1 MNTQHV
7 IVSGDDALTATIAAE
22 LKDAGVIVV
31 RLDDAQVAD
40 TEVDLEEAGIG
51 RALAVVCGADDD
63 STNLEIALLAR
74 TINPDVRV
82 VARLTNDVLGESL
95 TDVNGPG
102 AIFNVAE
109 IAAPAIVDACLAH
122 GVHTFEAAGIRF
134 GVYGSSAPRS
144 GSLRELYGELSPVAV
159 IRGENASA
167 PGELEISPR
176 RDRRVDE
183 GDWVVLLGTDEA
195 AAAVGVSDPRP
206 TRQRS
211 HRLGLRRILDAG
223 SAFVNDVNPAFYPV
237 VAAVF
242 ALTAVS
248 TLVLRFGHENPRMG
262 WVDAMYFTIE
272 TITTT
277 GYGDFS
283 FVNQPTW
290 LRLFAAMLMFGG
302 VTTIALLVAFIGDV
316 LLSQRFIAAA
326 THPRIGRL
334 HHHIV
339 VVGLSALGIRV
350 VRDLVTA
357 GHEVAVIEIDE
368 ENKFLAEARALDVPV
383 VFGDATLHTTLEAA
397 RVERA
402 RAITVLT
409 HDDMI
414 NIETG
419 MVLAK
424 RLGRR
429 LAPMHHRPNV
439 PLVLRVFDRALGFAL
454 AQRLGFVNA
463 RSTVELAAPWFIG
476 AAIGLDVLDT
486 FSVGQ
491 HSFVVGAM
499 SVAPDSELDG
509 LHLYELSTYVRVIAI
524 TRTNQEVELHP
535 RRNAQLRAADTAYVV
550 GPYRELLGTLRKGQ
564 APIPSSATGR
574 NGIESRQPHCEPC

>member
-7 IVSGDDALTATIAAE
+7 ILSGDDALTETIAAE
-22 LKDAGVIVV
+22 LKDAGVMVV

-51 RALAVVCGADDD
+51 QALAVVCGADDD

-82 VARLTNDVLGESL
+82 VARLANDVLGESL

-109 IAAPAIVDACLAH
+109 IAAPAIVDACLAQ

-134 GVYGSSAPRS
+134 GVAGSSAPRS
-144 GSLRELYGELSPVAV
+144 GTLRELYGELSPVAV

-176 RDRRVDE
+176 RDLGVDE
-183 GDWVVLLGTDEA
+183 GDWVVMLGTDEVV
-195 AAAVGVSDPRP
+195 AAVGVSDPQP

-211 HRLGLRRILDAG
+211 HRLRLRRILAAG

-248 TLVLRFGHENPRMG
+248 TVVLRFGHQSPRMG

-316 LLSQRFIAAA
+316 LLSQRSIAAA

-429 LAPMHHRPNV
+429 LAPMHHRPDV

-454 AQRLGFVNA
+454 AQRFGFVNA

-499 SVAPDSELDG
+499 SVAPESELDG

-524 TRTNQEVELHP
+524 TRANQEVELHP

-564 APIPSSATGR
+564 TPIPSSATGR
-574 NGIESRQPHCEPC
+574 SGADSGQPHREPR